1 MIIGIGIDIVEVD
14 RFKNKASDKSF
25 MDKLFS
31 EREQAM
37 FQVRQNKAEVIAGNF
52 AAKEAAMKAFGVGFS
67 SGYYREIEVLRKREG
82 KPYILLSGKAK
93 QAFDDVGGNHIFIS
107 ISNLTDIACAQVIL
121 EK

>member
-14 RFKNKASDKSF
+14 RFKNKALDKSF
-25 MDKLFS
+25 INKLFS

-37 FQVRQNKAEVIAGNF
+37 FQLRQNKAEVIAGNF

-67 SGYYREIEVLRKREG
+67 SGYYREIEVLREREG

-93 QAFDDVGGNHIFIS
+93 QAFDDVGGNRIFIS